1 MEIADVGYKEP
12 ALFLASKIATHLY
25 FFLLSDWPIFI
36 DLYLSLQLF
45 VLLLLSLVKC
55 SSSVT
60 MLFSSQNRMPVWF
73 FSVTCLC
80 GISLFVESPL
90 SCSSFSYFNF
100 SKT

>member
-45 VLLLLSLVKC
+45 VLLLLSLVSAPLLLLCFSVPKIEC
-55 SSSVT
+55 PRGSSV
-60 MLFSSQNRMPVWF
+60 
-73 FSVTCLC
+73 
-80 GISLFVESPL
+80 
-90 SCSSFSYFNF
+90 
-100 SKT
+100 